1 MAITIDYGY
10 VADSESKNLSIP
22 DVDYSNWAMESLK
35 TNSTGKRVEREDV
48 NVTSPLDRQARM
60 RTWRSR
66 IDDIYA
72 SSRINDIY
80 QSPIK
85 EGVQIGHTVSTTVA
99 ITDTECTCA
108 NPIYVPLSA
117 TISVVTGL
125 NPNIGVDA
133 IERILKECIGTMFP
147 TGSVST
153 DQLAKWLA
161 GSLTYAAA
169 NGGNENPFL
178 TDPEG

>member
-10 VADSESKNLSIP
+10 LDDVASKSLTIP
-22 DVDYSNWAMESLK
+22 DVDYSNWAMESMK

-48 NVTSPLDRQARM
+48 NTTSSLDRQARM
-60 RTWRSR
+60 RTWRAR
-66 IDDIYA
+66 IDDVYA
-72 SSRINDIY
+72 SSRINSIY

-85 EGVQIGHTVSTTVA
+85 EGVQIGHTVTTTVS
-99 ITDTECTCA
+99 ITDTDSTCVSR
-108 NPIYVPLSA
+108 IYVPLSA

-125 NPNIGVDA
+125 NPHIGVDA
-133 IERILKECIGTMFP
+133 IEKILKECIATMYP

-161 GSLTYAAA
+161 GSLTYTA
-169 NGGNENPFL
+169 
-178 TDPEG
+178 DPEG